1 MLDVIKIRGRIRNLL
16 VIFVL
21 TPNYVCSRLFNSKE
35 KSKYKPLLEMKSMF
49 KYDFSACSYS
59 FFVITFISFFF
70 FSVHANL
77 KTVVFSL

>member
-1 MLDVIKIRGRIRNLL
+1 
-16 VIFVL
+16 
-21 TPNYVCSRLFNSKE
+21 
-35 KSKYKPLLEMKSMF
+35 MKSMF